1 MNTILA
7 RHHVGS
13 APSGEPSPIE
23 RRQSYLGES
32 PESSSLMGS
41 ASGGSMGMIGH
52 SGAHAINIGGSHGL
66 MNLGPALEHSS
77 SSPSLSVMSPQ
88 QRARVFV
95 NGGLLGPVSG
105 SMEGLSD
112 HGRGR
117 RGESLTAQAEN
128 KKQYQL
134 DLDRI
139 LRGEDPRT
147 TLMIKNI
154 PNKYTSKMLLAAI
167 DENHRGT
174 YDFIYL
180 PIDFKVYVWSV
191 LYMWHLSWMQKLLP
205 KSRRP
210 WILILFTNLF
220 VFAKLR
226 VWETWLQNKC
236 NVGYAFINM
245 IAPSCIVTFYQ
256 VGWCNTHFIFRNFFG
271 VRWPLDWCWFM

>member
-1 MNTILA
+1 MGDLKILGNFIADIWSKREKHWHRPLITFFWFSLFWMVPVLGVSSTGPYLFPSSSSNGNGSLSGNQFLWGNPSPYHQQTQSSPLVSWPNTSSAQSFSHNGQIQLQSNAYSASQGTLMNTILA

-154 PNKYTSKMLLAAI
+154 PNK
-167 DENHRGT
+167 
-174 YDFIYL
+174 
-180 PIDFKVYVWSV
+180 
-191 LYMWHLSWMQKLLP
+191 
-205 KSRRP
+205 
-210 WILILFTNLF
+210 
-220 VFAKLR
+220 
-226 VWETWLQNKC
+226 
-236 NVGYAFINM
+236 
-245 IAPSCIVTFYQ
+245 
-256 VGWCNTHFIFRNFFG
+256 
-271 VRWPLDWCWFM
+271 